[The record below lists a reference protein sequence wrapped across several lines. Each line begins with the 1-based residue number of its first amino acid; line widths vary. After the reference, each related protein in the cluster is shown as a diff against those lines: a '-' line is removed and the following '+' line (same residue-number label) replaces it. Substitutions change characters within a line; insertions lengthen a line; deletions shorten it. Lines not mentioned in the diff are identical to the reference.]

1 MPSHRKSPSLVV
13 LPEHTLAEERFED
26 LLTLTADWLWEQDA
40 SLRFSWFSSNYS
52 QGGADHKSYI
62 GIYRWD
68 LPLEVPDAVLAAHM
82 AQLAAHE
89 PFRDLEYRITTQDGL
104 KRWYSIS
111 GLPLFVNGEFA
122 GYRGIGRE
130 ITQRKE
136 LEENLRH
143 HRDHLAEM
151 VELQTADL
159 LRAKESA
166 ERANQAK
173 SEFLTNM
180 SHELRTPMH
189 AILSFAR
196 VGQSKAASAAPE
208 KLKEYF
214 EHIRTSGERLL
225 DLVNDLLDLSKLEAG
240 RMHYV
245 MGPLDLYR
253 HLNEV
258 VAELAPLF
266 EAKKIRCEITLLA
279 TDCHVWG
286 DHKRID
292 QVLLNLLGN
301 AIKFSPEEG
310 CIRVDIAADNLPSGR
325 RAADAGERL
334 GLRLTVSDTG
344 PGIPEEEL
352 ESIFTKFSQSSR
364 TQTGAGGTGL
374 GLTICREIVH
384 AHRGIIR
391 ASNRSEGGAAFD
403 VILPLVAENQP

>member
-1 MPSHRKSPSLVV
+1 VPDPHSQLPLIV
-13 LPEHTLAEERFED
+13 LPEHTLAEERLRD
-26 LLTLTADWLWEQDA
+26 LLRLSVDWFWEMDAD
-40 SLRFSWFSSNYS
+40 LRYSYFS
-52 QGGADHKSYI
+52 GALEANGLNPDKFI
-62 GIYRWD
+62 GKHRWD
-68 LPLEVPDAVLAAHM
+68 LPIDLTPDVWAEHKAVLAAHR
-82 AQLAAHE
+82 
-89 PFRDLEYRITTQDGL
+89 PFRDFEYAIHAEDGS
-104 KRWYSIS
+104 KRWFATNGIPVFD
-111 GLPLFVNGEFA
+111 PLGMFT
-122 GYRGIGRE
+122 GYRGTGRD
-130 ITQRKE
+130 ITASKRIE
-136 LEENLRH
+136 LELRE
-143 HRDHLAEM
+143 HRDHLDDKVKE
-151 VELQTADL
+151 QTRHL
-159 LRAKESA
+159 VL
-166 ERANQAK
+166 ANQIKA
-173 SEFLTNM
+173 EFLANM

-214 EHIRTSGERLL
+214 DHIRSSGERLL

-245 MGPLDLYR
+245 MGSVDLYR
-253 HLNEV
+253 HATEV

-266 EAKKIRCEITLLA
+266 EAKRIRCEVVPLA

-301 AIKFSPEEG
+301 ALKFSPEEG
-310 CIRVDIAADNLPSGR
+310 GIRIEIAMDHLPSGR
-325 RAADAGERL
+325 RAADAGARP
-334 GLRLTVSDTG
+334 GLRLSVSDAG

-352 ESIFTKFSQSSR
+352 ESIFNKFSQSSR

-391 ASNRSEGGAAFD
+391 ASNRSERGATFD
-403 VILPLVAENQP
+403 VILPLIAENQP